1 MAITVITAT
10 QASEDIAKD
19 GASPFT
25 QGGAL
30 QVRLAEMKAA
40 LRDRGVAVT
49 RKRAKLLEVLLA
61 SDRHP
66 SASEIHAGVKAAYPG
81 TSLATIYNTIE
92 ILKETGQIL
101 EIEFSASANRYDGR
115 IPVSHPHLVC
125 LQCEKVEDLDSA
137 EPHDP
142 LERVSQATGY
152 EIVRLRT
159 DYYGTCPECLSA
171 SESASSPASAPL
183 AGERGRL

>member
-1 MAITVITAT
+1 MLI
-10 QASEDIAKD
+10 QASGEP
-19 GASPFT
+19 ASPFS
-25 QGGAL
+25 QGGEFSF
-30 QVRLAEMKAA
+30 RLEEMKAA
-40 LRDRGVAVT
+40 LRERGVAVT

-66 SASEIHAGVKAAYPG
+66 SVSEIHEGVRVAYPG

-92 ILKETGQIL
+92 ILKETGQVL

-125 LQCEKVEDLDSA
+125 LQCEKVEDMENTA
-137 EPHDP
+137 THDP

-159 DYYGTCPECLSA
+159 DYYGTCPECL
-171 SESASSPASAPL
+171 EASSSA
-183 AGERGRL
+183 ERGCL

>member
-1 MAITVITAT
+1 MVIR
-10 QASEDIAKD
+10 ASEEPA
-19 GASPFT
+19 GLSS
-25 QGGAL
+25 QGGEFNS
-30 QVRLAEMKAA
+30 RLEEMKAA
-40 LRDRGVAVT
+40 LRERGVAVT

-66 SASEIHAGVKAAYPG
+66 SVSEIHEGVRAAYPG

-92 ILKETGQIL
+92 ILKETGQVL

-125 LQCEKVEDLDSA
+125 LQCEKVEDMENTA
-137 EPHDP
+137 THDP

-152 EIVRLRT
+152 DIVRLRT
-159 DYYGTCPECLSA
+159 DYYGTCPECL
-171 SESASSPASAPL
+171 EASSSE
-183 AGERGRL
+183 GRGCV

>member
-1 MAITVITAT
+1 MESV
-10 QASEDIAKD
+10 
-19 GASPFT
+19 SPFER
-25 QGGAL
+25 GSEL
-30 QVRLAEMKAA
+30 ESRLVEMKAA
-40 LRDRGVAVT
+40 LRDKGVAVT

-66 SASEIHAGVKAAYPG
+66 SASEIHEGVCAAYPG

-92 ILKETGQIL
+92 ILKETGQVL

-125 LQCEKVEDLDSA
+125 LQCEKVEDMDYTVPHYPLD
-137 EPHDP
+137 
-142 LERVSQATGY
+142 RVSQTTGY

-159 DYYGTCPECLSA
+159 DYYGTCPECQEASQLLS
-171 SESASSPASAPL
+171 
-183 AGERGRL
+183 GERGRL